1 MASQTAAASDAPA
14 GSTLAAGA
22 AGALSQWGEKKRA
35 WAIRNDVLTS
45 MLEEVDTFRCRSG
58 MADEIQE
65 EDEPV
70 RGGHAVADTL
80 QQMVVLHSSV
90 LGFDKTVKLFSY
102 ASLLASQMLPRLRI
116 NEDSALV
123 AGLEAIG
130 GHLSLYRVTTRWCG
144 GCFGLPAESL
154 NLFTDCWDG
163 GWHNPLIRR
172 CVRWQSWAMTAY
184 YPMEHLAWLAT
195 LAPKLFK
202 RLDVDRLWRMSCYF
216 WVLWLL
222 LDIVATCL
230 RLRELDA
237 LERHL
242 ARHGLLT
249 SRSKATLERSR
260 TSLCRHSTRI
270 LLYLP
275 NAVHWTLVPNS
286 PCCLPPWLV
295 NGLGLAE
302 ALVGSYA
309 YAKGDSTSRPVL

>member
-1 MASQTAAASDAPA
+1 MFESHGQS
-14 GSTLAAGA
+14 
-22 AGALSQWGEKKRA
+22 
-35 WAIRNDVLTS
+35 
-45 MLEEVDTFRCRSG
+45 EEVDSSWSVGMAC

-102 ASLLASQMLPRLRI
+102 ALPLASQMLPRLR
-116 NEDSALV
+116 NNQDSAL
-123 AGLEAIG
+123 AEGLEAIG

-144 GCFGLPAESL
+144 GCFGLPAESA

-222 LDIVATCL
+222 LDIVGTCL

-260 TSLCRHSTRI
+260 TSLCRHSARI
-270 LLYLP
+270 MLYFP

-309 YAKGDSTSRPVL
+309 YAKGDSISRPML